1 VLLGVAAGGAVAFVL
16 LRVFYRMVLG
26 GASLGD
32 TVLWTWPRLALGGP
46 FSHVVLFGPVTAEGL
61 LAALR
66 SALPFAGLI
75 LASGS
80 LIAFFD
86 PRGLIFLVPR
96 LRVGAGMVLAF
107 SIALST
113 FPFVLEVIKKTRRS
127 AALRGVRP
135 GRLLI
140 VPMMER
146 TLERSVGI
154 ARALEIRGLSP
165 QEKLPF
171 APQDG
176 FADDGVS
183 LHHFGVPDREVND
196 VSWDIPPGSR
206 WVLSGAT
213 GVGKTTVLEALAQ
226 ILNHPHEVGVEGT
239 VRSSYG
245 KAEVAYLPH
254 DPSSIFLTSRVLDE
268 VALGAILCGNTRA
281 EALEMAREALESW
294 NCEALATRHPGELS
308 AGESL
313 RVALAALTL
322 TSPKLVLLDEPLGP
336 LSAHSRTEVVCQL
349 VKYSLAQ
356 GATVIMSDHGNREA
370 GGLDGESVVLGSG
383 GLSQGVFMAPRWE
396 LPERALYIKPDP
408 DLVMDVADISVE
420 FGNRRILDQVG
431 IQVRRGETLVI
442 VGDNG
447 CGKSTLLHELA
458 SISRGPEPLCALVP
472 HDVGELFVT
481 ASVREELELADRVA
495 GANPGFSTLTLK
507 SLAPSMG
514 RGGIGMAVGETHPR
528 DLSWGQQTALAI
540 AIQMARKPTVLALD
554 EPTRGLDSGA
564 AQLLREVLSCVVET
578 GTAVIIATHDYAF
591 TDGGSDRVLSLRGG
605 KLWESPAGVSR

>member
-1 VLLGVAAGGAVAFVL
+1 MAAQWLSSCFESSTAWCWAGLASGTRCYGRGRGWHWEGRFPTW
-16 LRVFYRMVLG
+16 F
-26 GASLGD
+26 SLG
-32 TVLWTWPRLALGGP
+32 LSRPK
-46 FSHVVLFGPVTAEGL
+46 GL
-61 LAALR
+61 LAALW

-127 AALRGVRP
+127 AALRGVKP

-165 QEKLPF
+165 REKAPF

-176 FADDGVS
+176 SADAGVS
-183 LHHFGVPDREVND
+183 LHHFGVPDRGVNN

-213 GVGKTTVLEALAQ
+213 GAGKTTVLEALAQ

-281 EALEMAREALESW
+281 EALEMARSALE
-294 NCEALATRHPGELS
+294 
-308 AGESL
+308 
-313 RVALAALTL
+313 
-322 TSPKLVLLDEPLGP
+322 
-336 LSAHSRTEVVCQL
+336 Q
-349 VKYSLAQ
+349 
-356 GATVIMSDHGNREA
+356 
-370 GGLDGESVVLGSG
+370 
-383 GLSQGVFMAPRWE
+383 
-396 LPERALYIKPDP
+396 
-408 DLVMDVADISVE
+408 
-420 FGNRRILDQVG
+420 
-431 IQVRRGETLVI
+431 
-442 VGDNG
+442 
-447 CGKSTLLHELA
+447 
-458 SISRGPEPLCALVP
+458 
-472 HDVGELFVT
+472 
-481 ASVREELELADRVA
+481 LELRSPRHTTPR
-495 GANPGFSTLTLK
+495 GAI
-507 SLAPSMG
+507 
-514 RGGIGMAVGETHPR
+514 R
-528 DLSWGQQTALAI
+528 W
-540 AIQMARKPTVLALD
+540 
-554 EPTRGLDSGA
+554 
-564 AQLLREVLSCVVET
+564 
-578 GTAVIIATHDYAF
+578 
-591 TDGGSDRVLSLRGG
+591 
-605 KLWESPAGVSR
+605 

>member
-1 VLLGVAAGGAVAFVL
+1 VLLGIAAGGAVAFVL

-61 LAALR
+61 LAALW
-66 SALPFAGLI
+66 SALPFALLI

-96 LRVGAGMVLAF
+96 LRVGAGMVLSF
-107 SIALST
+107 SIALSA

-127 AALRGVRP
+127 ALLRGVKP

-165 QEKLPF
+165 REKVPF
-171 APQDG
+171 APRDG
-176 FADDGVS
+176 AADAGVS
-183 LHHFGVPDREVND
+183 LHQFGVPDRRVNN

-226 ILNHPHEVGVEGT
+226 TLDHPHEVGVEGT

-268 VALGAILCGNTRA
+268 VALGAILCGNSRA
-281 EALEMAREALESW
+281 EALEMALSALGNW
-294 NCEALATRHPGELS
+294 NCEALATRHPGDLS

-322 TSPKLVLLDEPLGP
+322 TSPMLLLLDEPLGP
-336 LSAHSRTEVVCQL
+336 LSAHSRTEVVGQL
-349 VKYSLAQ
+349 VNYSLTQ
-356 GATVIMSDHGNREA
+356 GATIIMSDHGNREA

-383 GLSQGVFMAPRWE
+383 GLSQGVFIAPGWE
-396 LPERALYIKPDP
+396 LPERAPYTKPDP
-408 DLVMDVADISVE
+408 ELVMDVADISVE
-420 FGNRRILDQVG
+420 FGNRRILDQVD

-442 VGDNG
+442 AGDNG
-447 CGKSTLLHELA
+447 CGKSTLLHALA
-458 SISRGPEPLCALVP
+458 STSLGPEPLCALVP

-495 GANPGFSTLTLK
+495 GANPGFSALTLE

-514 RGGIGMAVGETHPR
+514 RREISMAVGDTHPR

-540 AIQMARKPTVLALD
+540 AIQMSRKPTVLALD

-578 GTAVIIATHDYAF
+578 GTALIIATHDHAF
-591 TDGGSDRVLSLRGG
+591 TDVGSDRVLSLREG